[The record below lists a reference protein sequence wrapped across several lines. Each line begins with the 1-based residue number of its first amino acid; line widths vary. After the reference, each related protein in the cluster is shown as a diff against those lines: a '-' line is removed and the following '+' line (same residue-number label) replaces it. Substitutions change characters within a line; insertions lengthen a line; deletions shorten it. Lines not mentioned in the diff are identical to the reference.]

1 MAPTL
6 TDGELVFTRP
16 IKKGALAVEGD
27 MVVLRAGG
35 SFIVKRVVE
44 VNEEYIV
51 VTSDSESETSVF
63 CHRPLSHDRVVGKVI
78 GNFQ

>member
-6 TDGELVFTRP
+6 TDGELVCTRP

-44 VNEEYIV
+44 VNQDYIV
-51 VTSDSESETSVF
+51 VTSDSKSETSVF
-63 CHRPLSHDRVVGKVI
+63 CHRSLSNDRVVGKVI
-78 GNFQ
+78 GNF